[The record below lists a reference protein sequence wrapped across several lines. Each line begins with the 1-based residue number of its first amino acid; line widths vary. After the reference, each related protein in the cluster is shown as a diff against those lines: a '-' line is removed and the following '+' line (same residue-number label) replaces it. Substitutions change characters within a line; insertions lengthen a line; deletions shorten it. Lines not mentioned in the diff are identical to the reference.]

1 MNRWLKL
8 LGTGDGSM
16 DESVVPLVLKNL
28 GFPRKPS
35 VQVGDKVVLYALGH
49 DRVFAI
55 VEVFAPVKSGDGPH
69 PWDRWRCEVRP
80 VMWTGYADAPNLDA
94 LIASGGRDLRAS
106 IRQQS
111 HVKLRDSEYEPAVA
125 ALEHAG
131 AERDGFY
138 RP

>member
-16 DESVVPLVLKNL
+16 DESVVPLVLRRI

-35 VQVGDKVVLYALGH
+35 VQVGDKIVLYALGH
-49 DRVFAI
+49 DRAFAI
-55 VEVFAPVKSGDGPH
+55 VEVFSPVTSGDGPH
-69 PWDRWRCEVRP
+69 PWDRWRCDVRP
-80 VMWTGYADAPNLDA
+80 VLWTDYASAPSLDD
-94 LIASGGRDLRAS
+94 LIVPDGRDLRAS

-111 HVKLRDSEYEPAVA
+111 HVRLRDAEYRLAVA
-125 ALEHAG
+125 ALEDAG
-131 AERDGFY
+131 AERDGLY